1 MAPLAGSGM
10 QALKLGHYPGRR
22 QRRSIGCLG
31 VTLLWSY
38 FSVHLPCWAS
48 TQIFLRTGVPRTPY
62 PAALTLM
69 CSYFSSHLPCCAKK
83 KLFLH
88 PLTLLCPFFSS
99 HLPCCVFNFFRTYP
113 AVPKKICFCT
123 HLSYPAMPI

>member
-22 QRRSIGCLG
+22 QRRSIRCLG

-69 CSYFSSHLPCCAKK
+69 CSYFSSHLPCC
-83 KLFLH
+83 
-88 PLTLLCPFFSS
+88 
-99 HLPCCVFNFFRTYP
+99 VFNFFRTYP
-113 AVPKKICFCT
+113 AVPKKNCFCT
-123 HLSYPAMPI
+123 HLPCYAHFFLRTYPAVSLIFFAL